1 MKLNQSC
8 LKNSGVRW
16 GGGEV
21 AERRNFHDA
30 LEPIVYLNSSFV
42 IALRARHDPFHR
54 ECREFFT
61 RLQTEGIVCVVSD
74 FVYNEVAFYILRRS
88 LMREAIRMGQRWEDI
103 LRTVPQVFQTAMDE
117 VENVK
122 TELDR
127 GAIYLPTSESAKD
140 IAFTLMRQSNLL
152 PTDAYHVAVALDAG
166 VNAFVSLDEDLLN
179 VEGIV
184 VYTCL

>member
-1 MKLNQSC
+1 M
-8 LKNSGVRW
+8 
-16 GGGEV
+16 

-42 IALRARHDPFHR
+42 IACWDDRAPFHF
-54 ECREFFT
+54 ES
-61 RLQTEGIVCVVSD
+61 QTFLRRMQAEGIVLVVSD
-74 FVYNEVAFYILRRS
+74 FTYNEVAFYILRQA
-88 LMREAIRMGQRWEDI
+88 LLREAKRIGQRWENV
-103 LRTVPQVFQTAMDE
+103 LRTLPHIYQTAMNE

-122 TELDR
+122 AEMDL
-127 GAIYLPTSESAKD
+127 GAVYLSTSESAKD
-140 IAFTLMRQSNLL
+140 LAFTLMRRYNLL

-179 VEGIV
+179 VDGII